1 MGRLKSNFLYD
12 LVGKFNLMLY
22 PYITLI
28 PKKQLARQQE
38 DPGHV
43 DAYVALML
51 ELKAKHLS

>member
-1 MGRLKSNFLYD
+1 MTKTRHF
-12 LVGKFNLMLY
+12 VGIEK
-22 PYITLI
+22 IGALI
-28 PKKQLARQQE
+28 SKEQLARQQE